1 MIWGTPCV
9 LHVKTAFDV
18 VGFVIQ
24 LGSISTIVSLFLITF
39 MQVRR
44 YLQTQRKRDQ
54 WKAEIEQARQV
65 QHVLIP
71 DELPRIAGFTI
82 ESELSSGARST
93 RTGSKSG
100 GRTRLSLPSTSK
112 NREDHLASGLSITV
126 TLGGFPGLLRG

>member
-9 LHVKTAFDV
+9 LHVKTAFAV

-39 MQVRR
+39 MLVRR

-82 ESELSSGARST
+82 ESEYRPARDL
-93 RTGSKSG
+93 REQARRVVA
-100 GRTRLSLPSTSK
+100 GRDS
-112 NREDHLASGLSITV
+112 HCH
-126 TLGGFPGLLRG
+126 